1 MHIFISRLK
10 FVLYKNIIF
19 WRKNVVLK
27 ISHQIFWPN
36 LTTFLS
42 IYMYLYCNKRLTPI
56 VLLSQYQSRYN
67 LLYSSVSIN
76 PDTTLCFL
84 KLVSILIQLS
94 LCSSKYQSRYNNF
107 CIRQYLSIEI
117 QLAQTLYA
125 PIIL

>member
-76 PDTTLCFL
+76 PDTTLFML
-84 KLVSILIQLS
+84 KLVLILIQLS
-94 LCSSKYQSRYNNF
+94 LCSSKYQSRHNNF